1 MLQAGKIWT
10 KSNCPNFMK
19 LWSFGEKAWTFFK
32 TAGDAI
38 LDIFPDVKLLA
49 NASIYLKYFS
59 SYVCQKLWYSVM
71 SKWTKTSSEH
81 EIPPSRFER
90 APVPLSSSFAV
101 ILAKQ
106 NRGYH
111 LRWGKGEPSKF
122 GSRGGGCHSYIDPMV
137 KLFPP
142 FWKIY
147 ACYWAETYRICVSHH
162 FPSS

>member
-1 MLQAGKIWT
+1 MLRNWQFWAENGDLGIVVFDSFGKQNSASLQHCQSNSKQHIFTILFVIPLLVFVLQAGKIWT

-49 NASIYLKYFS
+49 NASLYLKYS
-59 SYVCQKLWYSVM
+59 SPYVCQKLWYSVM

-90 APVPLSSSFAV
+90 TPVPLTS
-101 ILAKQ
+101 I
-106 NRGYH
+106 
-111 LRWGKGEPSKF
+111 
-122 GSRGGGCHSYIDPMV
+122 I
-137 KLFPP
+137 
-142 FWKIY
+142 
-147 ACYWAETYRICVSHH
+147 H
-162 FPSS
+162 FV